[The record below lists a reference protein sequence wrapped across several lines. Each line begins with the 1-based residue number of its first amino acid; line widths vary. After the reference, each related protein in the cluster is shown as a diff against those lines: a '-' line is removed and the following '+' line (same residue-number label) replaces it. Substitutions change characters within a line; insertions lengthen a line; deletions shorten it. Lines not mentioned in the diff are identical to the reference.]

1 MKLKHLALFP
11 IIITTLFGCH
21 QSKIPFLQALDI
33 NADSL
38 LMDSIPQPLTDD
50 SRGLLLTGAQVM
62 QLKGNAID
70 SFPDRILSV
79 QRFANDYA
87 LAFAYHGMVELYLYN
102 DEGKR
107 LDRVELGYWNDSIKP
122 ATLQPKVVKLSVYID
137 SLTATYGRYHR
148 VDERHFEVYCTTKN
162 DTICWKYVVE
172 NHHFKLLKRTANHPV
187 ATPSRDISAYPWSQ
201 TYEVCPLINNY
212 REILPT
218 GMLCRIKTPGDRFSY
233 EYLRKQRDMGA
244 YWQWIYDHRGHEQLS
259 DKIRDNYYW
268 AMHYK
273 DKKRQLPREM
283 IEKDIQKVR
292 NKQAK
297 AYLLKLVRSWNN
309 NPYDGEWC
317 TIGLMSLSCAP
328 RISHDFCPTSMFYP
342 YT

>member
-1 MKLKHLALFP
+1 
-11 IIITTLFGCH
+11 
-21 QSKIPFLQALDI
+21 
-33 NADSL
+33 
-38 LMDSIPQPLTDD
+38 
-50 SRGLLLTGAQVM
+50 M

-102 DEGKR
+102 AEGKR
-107 LDRVELGYWNDSIKP
+107 LDRVELGYWNEPLKP
-122 ATLQPKVVKLSVYID
+122 STHQPKVIKPSVYID

-148 VDERHFEVYCTTKN
+148 VDARLFEVYCTTKN

-201 TYEVCPLINNY
+201 TYEVCPLMNNY
-212 REILPT
+212 QEILPT
-218 GMLCRIKTPGDRFSY
+218 GMLCRLETPGGRFSY
-233 EYLRKQRDMGA
+233 EYLRKQHDMG
-244 YWQWIYDHRGHEQLS
+244 
-259 DKIRDNYYW
+259 DNYYW

-283 IEKDIQKVR
+283 IENDIQKVR

-309 NPYDGEWC
+309 NPYDAE
-317 TIGLMSLSCAP
+317 
-328 RISHDFCPTSMFYP
+328 
-342 YT
+342 

>member
-1 MKLKHLALFP
+1 
-11 IIITTLFGCH
+11 
-21 QSKIPFLQALDI
+21 
-33 NADSL
+33 
-38 LMDSIPQPLTDD
+38 
-50 SRGLLLTGAQVM
+50 M

-70 SFPDRILSV
+70 SFPDRLLSV

-87 LAFAYHGMVELYLYN
+87 LAFAYQGMVELYLYN

-107 LDRVELGYWNDSIKP
+107 LDRVELGYWNDPIKP

-148 VDERHFEVYCTTKN
+148 VDARHFEVYCTTKK
-162 DTICWKYVVE
+162 DTICWEYVVE
-172 NHHFKLLKRTANHPV
+172 NHHFKLLKRTTNHPV

-201 TYEVCPLINNY
+201 TYEVCPLMNNY
-212 REILPT
+212 LEILPT
-218 GMLCRIKTPGDRFSY
+218 GMLCRLETPGGRFSY

-244 YWQWIYDHRGHEQLS
+244 YWQWIYDHRGHERLS
-259 DKIRDNYYW
+259 NKIRDNYYW

-283 IEKDIQKVR
+283 IENDIQKVR

-297 AYLLKLVRSWNN
+297 TYLLKLVRSWNN
-309 NPYDGEWC
+309 NPYDVE
-317 TIGLMSLSCAP
+317 
-328 RISHDFCPTSMFYP
+328 
-342 YT
+342 